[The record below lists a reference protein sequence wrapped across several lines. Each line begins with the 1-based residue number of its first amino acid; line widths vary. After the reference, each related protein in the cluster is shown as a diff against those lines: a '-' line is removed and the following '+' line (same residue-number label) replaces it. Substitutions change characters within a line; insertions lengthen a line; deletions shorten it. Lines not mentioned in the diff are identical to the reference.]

1 MFNILPW
8 RILYVIDELE
18 SRYQVAAGWD
28 EAEIDSCWI
37 YLERE
42 SAPMLQE
49 MENQEDR
56 TTFVLAKINSLASR
70 EEKKLPT
77 AAGLNKK

>member
-1 MFNILPW
+1 
-8 RILYVIDELE
+8 
-18 SRYQVAAGWD
+18 
-28 EAEIDSCWI
+28 
-37 YLERE
+37 
-42 SAPMLQE
+42 MLQE

-77 AAGLNKK
+77 AAGEIFFNFLKKLKLSIHSPIQMGKIEFLNLEFDFWSNSIFGQNFDFC